1 MTSISE
7 RYSTARNT
15 SNLKSEPRTSMAAA
29 DVLAATG
36 MAAQQHELALMLWEV
51 AYRGKTAT
59 KHVLAELL
67 VERLTEFKLRN
78 RIKCDVKRVV
88 KEVLAWHLHG
98 VCQPCSG
105 RGYEAIED
113 TPSLSD
119 VICKHCNGTKR
130 VALPRGDE
138 YTWLADHIGK
148 LGAHAG
154 GYVMAKLAKE
164 MEL

>member
-1 MTSISE
+1 MKISE

-29 DVLAATG
+29 DLLMAAG
-36 MAAQQHELALMLWEV
+36 MAAQTHEIALMLWEV

-59 KHVLAELL
+59 KHILADLL
-67 VERLTEFKLRN
+67 ARRLEWEMNHQRWKGN
-78 RIKCDVKRVV
+78 PKRIA
-88 KEVLAWHLHG
+88 KEVLAWHLNG
-98 VCQPCSG
+98 VCKPCNG
-105 RGYEAIED
+105 LGYEVIED

-119 VICKHCNGTKR
+119 VICPHCNGTKR
-130 VALPRGDE
+130 VALPRGDQ

-148 LGAHAG
+148 LEAHAG
-154 GYVMAKLAKE
+154 GYVMQKLAGE